1 MKLKSYF
8 NPTPDANLCLT
19 VQIRNAADAAPGGG
33 FTLLGDLTHEP
44 PADNASGMQGRSVSH
59 AVYQHVQEQV
69 YLQKK
74 IQDMQKIKITTGGT
88 FKFLKGMYIEK
99 GELLVKPGEDVVMT
113 VKVEP
118 ADATIDGYFCEVE
131 NPALG
136 TVVAGAAGKFTI
148 TMPQDGQTIVKIGLK
163 NTDLYELVPI
173 EARTVVRQ
181 A

>member
-19 VQIRNAADAAPGGG
+19 VQVRLATDDAPAAP
-33 FTLLGDLTHEP
+33 FVALGDLTHEP
-44 PADNASGMQGRSVSH
+44 PTDNASGMQNLSVSH

-88 FKFLKGMYIEK
+88 FKLLESMYVQKSQSLI
-99 GELLVKPGEDVVMT
+99 KPGETVELT

-118 ADATIDGYFCEVE
+118 ADATIDGYFCTVE

-136 TVVAGAAGKFTI
+136 TVVAGDDGLFTI
-148 TMPQDGQTIVKIGLK
+148 TMPEEGQTIVKIGLK
-163 NTDLYELVPI
+163 NTDLFELVPI